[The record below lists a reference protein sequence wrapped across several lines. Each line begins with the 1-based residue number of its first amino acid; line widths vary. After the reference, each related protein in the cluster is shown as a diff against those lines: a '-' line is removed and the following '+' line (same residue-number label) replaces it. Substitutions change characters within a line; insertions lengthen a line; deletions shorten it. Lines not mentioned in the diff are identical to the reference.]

1 MEDRS
6 EGQRG
11 HHAGHTG
18 PSFLRP
24 SHSGLDDTIPQDQPS
39 WCPMFGSVTRQMEL
53 LVLPLLP
60 PSRVALSQ
68 VSEPVS
74 PSVLQESAA
83 VLSTR
88 RRDLPTVA
96 KVPEWEAAGGTG
108 LSSVVLVDIPWGAG
122 ERDWSKCLKT
132 KFNWE

>member
-1 MEDRS
+1 MEGRS
-6 EGQRG
+6 GGQRG

-24 SHSGLDDTIPQDQPS
+24 SHSALDDTTPQDQPS
-39 WCPMFGSVTRQMEL
+39 WCPMFGSVSRQTEV

-68 VSEPVS
+68 LSEPVS
-74 PSVLQESAA
+74 PSMLQEPAA

-88 RRDLPTVA
+88 GDLPQ
-96 KVPEWEAAGGTG
+96 W
-108 LSSVVLVDIPWGAG
+108 LRSSSGRLQGA
-122 ERDWSKCLKT
+122 
-132 KFNWE
+132 